1 MPQSK
6 EERNQQLN
14 SFGWGVQPMMH
25 TPMLAIFAEMNG
37 TLLESVATAQKDWAD
52 FMHRRI
58 NEDVAVSRQLMQCHS
73 LADTTEVFPVL
84 ATAFEQYKEQSTK
97 VVQRGQA
104 IAEHVAEATQNGK
117 EGTRARRETDKVQ
130 AHG

>member
-1 MPQSK
+1 
-6 EERNQQLN
+6 
-14 SFGWGVQPMMH
+14 MMH

-58 NEDVAVSRQLMQCHS
+58 KEDVAVSRQLMQCHS
-73 LADTTEVFPVL
+73 LADMHQVYSRYL

-117 EGTRARRETDKVQ
+117 EGTRAR
-130 AHG
+130 H